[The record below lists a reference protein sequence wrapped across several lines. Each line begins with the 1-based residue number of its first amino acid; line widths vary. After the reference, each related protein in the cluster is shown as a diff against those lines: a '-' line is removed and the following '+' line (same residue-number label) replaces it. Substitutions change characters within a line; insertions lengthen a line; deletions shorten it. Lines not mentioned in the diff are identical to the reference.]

1 MRNAPLKGSILAI
14 IHRLLFFSI
23 CGIIK
28 RMLITKELITEMEV
42 YLDNA
47 ATTKPCAEAV
57 AAAVEAMTE
66 KYGNPSSLHRV
77 GLNAQLLVDD
87 TRKALASAIG
97 VESENIYFTSGA
109 TESNNLAL
117 RGASAAYGRKRKK
130 IVISAVEH
138 ASVEETASDLERNGF
153 EIVRIPPREDG
164 RYYAADFVNAC
175 GDDTCLVSMMYINNE
190 TGYILPV
197 KEAFSAI
204 KRKFPDIITHT
215 DCVQAFMKLPIK
227 ANVLCADLIS
237 LSGHKIHGVKGVGA
251 LYIRKGV
258 RVLPVIT
265 GGKQEKGIRS
275 GTESVPMIA
284 AFGAAVKKF
293 SQTITERYEKVSM
306 LKAYLLGKLGSIDVV
321 VINSPEDGSPYVV
334 NISAEGK
341 RSEIMLHFLE
351 SKEIYV
357 SSGSACS
364 KGQQSGVL
372 GQFGIKDKRADSA
385 LRISMTAETT
395 EEEIDIFCEA
405 LSDGIEKVR
414 G

>member
-1 MRNAPLKGSILAI
+1 
-14 IHRLLFFSI
+14 
-23 CGIIK
+23 
-28 RMLITKELITEMEV
+28 MEV

-57 AAAVEAMTE
+57 EAAVSAMTVN
-66 KYGNPSSLHRV
+66 YGNPSSLHRA
-77 GLNAQLLVDD
+77 GLNAQLTVDGA
-87 TRKALASAIG
+87 RKAVADSIG
-97 VESENIYFTSGA
+97 ADKDCIYFTSGA

-117 RGASAAYGRKRKK
+117 RGASAAYGRKAKK

-138 ASVEETASDLERNGF
+138 ASVEETAADLEKKGF
-153 EIVRIPPREDG
+153 EIVRVSPREDG

-175 GDDTCLVSMMYINNE
+175 GEDTCLISMMYVNNE

-197 KEAFSAI
+197 KETFSAV
-204 KRKFPDIITHT
+204 KRRYPNIITHT
-215 DCVQAFMKLPIK
+215 DCVQAYMKLPVK
-227 ANVLCADLIS
+227 AGMLCADLIS
-237 LSGHKIHGVKGVGA
+237 LSGHKIHGGKGVGA
-251 LYIRKGV
+251 LYIKKGV
-258 RVLPVIT
+258 RVLPVMT

-284 AFGAAVKKF
+284 AFGAAVKKLVP
-293 SQTITERYEKVSM
+293 TITERYENVGK
-306 LKAYLLGKLGSIDVV
+306 LKAYLLDKLSGIEGVV
-321 VINSPEDGSPYVV
+321 VNSPEDGSPYVV
-334 NISAEGK
+334 NISAVGK

-372 GQFGIKDKRADSA
+372 GQFSIKDKRADSA

-395 EEEIDIFCEA
+395 EAELDMFCEA
-405 LSDGIEKVR
+405 LSEGMEKVR

>member
-1 MRNAPLKGSILAI
+1 
-14 IHRLLFFSI
+14 
-23 CGIIK
+23 
-28 RMLITKELITEMEV
+28 MEV

-66 KYGNPSSLHRV
+66 KYGNPSSLHRA
-77 GLNAQLLVDD
+77 GLNAQLLVDAA
-87 TRKALASAIG
+87 RKAIASATG
-97 VESENIYFTSGA
+97 ADSDNIYFTSGA

-117 RGASAAYGRKRKK
+117 RGAAAAYGRKRKK

-138 ASVEETASDLERNGF
+138 ASVEETAADLEKNGF
-153 EIVRIPPREDG
+153 EVVRVSPREDG
-164 RYYAADFVNAC
+164 RYYAPDFVNAC
-175 GDDTCLVSMMYINNE
+175 DDSTCLISMMYVNNE

-197 KEAFSAI
+197 KETFSAV

-215 DCVQAFMKLPIK
+215 DCVQAFMKLPVR
-227 ANVLCADLIS
+227 ANALCADLIS
-237 LSGHKIHGVKGVGA
+237 LSGHKIHGGKGVGA
-251 LYIRKGV
+251 LYIKKGV
-258 RVLPVIT
+258 RVLPTVT

-284 AFGAAVKKF
+284 AFGAAVKKL
-293 SQTITERYEKVSM
+293 SPTVAERYERVSA
-306 LKAYLLGKLGSIDVV
+306 LKAHLLGRLGDIEGVTV
-321 VINSPEDGSPYVV
+321 NSPEDGSPYVV
-334 NISAEGK
+334 NISAAGK

-351 SKEIYV
+351 SREIYV

-372 GQFGIKDKRADSA
+372 GQFGIRDKRADSA

-395 EEEIDIFCEA
+395 EEELDIFCEA
-405 LSDGIEKVR
+405 LKEGMEKVR

>member
-1 MRNAPLKGSILAI
+1 
-14 IHRLLFFSI
+14 
-23 CGIIK
+23 
-28 RMLITKELITEMEV
+28 MEV

-47 ATTKPCAEAV
+47 ATTKPCPEAVEAAV
-57 AAAVEAMTE
+57 AAMTGN
-66 KYGNPSSLHRV
+66 YGNPSSLHRA
-77 GLNAQLLVDD
+77 GLNAQLVVDGA
-87 TRKALASAIG
+87 RKAVADSIG
-97 VESENIYFTSGA
+97 ADKDCIYFTSGA

-117 RGASAAYGRKRKK
+117 RGASAAYGRKAKK

-138 ASVEETASDLERNGF
+138 ASVEETAADLEKKGF
-153 EIVRIPPREDG
+153 EIVRVSPREDG
-164 RYYAADFVNAC
+164 RFYASDFVSAC
-175 GDDTCLVSMMYINNE
+175 GEDICLISMMYVNNE

-197 KEAFSAI
+197 KETFSAV
-204 KRKFPDIITHT
+204 KRRYPHIITHT
-215 DCVQAFMKLPIK
+215 DCVQAYMKLPVK
-227 ANVLCADLIS
+227 ASTLCADLIS
-237 LSGHKIHGVKGVGA
+237 LSGHKIHGGKGVGA
-251 LYIRKGV
+251 LYIKKGV

-284 AFGAAVKKF
+284 AFGAAVKKLVP
-293 SQTITERYEKVSM
+293 TITERYEKVGG
-306 LKAYLLGKLGSIDVV
+306 LKKYLLGKLSGIEGVV
-321 VINSPEDGSPYVV
+321 VNSPEDGSPYVV
-334 NISAEGK
+334 NISAVGK

-395 EEEIDIFCEA
+395 EAELDLFCEA
-405 LSDGIEKVR
+405 LREGMEKVR